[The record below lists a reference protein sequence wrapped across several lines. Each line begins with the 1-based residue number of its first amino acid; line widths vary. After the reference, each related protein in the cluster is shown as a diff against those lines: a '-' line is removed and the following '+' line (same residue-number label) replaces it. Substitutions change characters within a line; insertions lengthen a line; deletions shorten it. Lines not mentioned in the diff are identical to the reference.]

1 MWTSADVASHIDER
15 TDYRMHNLFEKLI
28 INAEQE
34 YIGDYK
40 YDTTGETTTKLEIYD
55 VSCPA
60 LMEKYEEL
68 RDMAYTYEMKYT
80 DNYQTP
86 AIAYDQYQNVTLN
99 SLILLMNRMYSNA
112 DFVMDSSEEYKMLD
126 PNDVTSLILRID
138 DQNAQAVTE
147 VTDAEEYA
155 QHIKKLTQKR
165 DDHDPILDRLFSNR
179 FNRELKD
186 VEQSLGYKRMC
197 KEIGE
202 DEVKKRIMKLTSYYR
217 KKGAD

>member
-1 MWTSADVASHIDER
+1 MWDTPDVANHIKER
-15 TDYRMHNLFEKLI
+15 SDYSMHNLFEKLI

-34 YIGDYK
+34 YVGEYK
-40 YDTTGETTTKLEIYD
+40 YDTTGENITKLEIYD

-68 RDMAYTYEMKYT
+68 RDMAYTYNMKFT

-112 DFVMDSSEEYKMLD
+112 EFVMDTSEEYKMLD
-126 PNDVTSLILRID
+126 PNDVTNLILRID

-155 QHIKKLTQKR
+155 QHIKKLNQKR
-165 DDHDPILDRLFSNR
+165 DDHDPVLDRLFSNR
-179 FNRELKD
+179 FNKELKD
-186 VEQSLGYKRMC
+186 VENSLGYKKLC

-202 DEVKKRIMKLTSYYR
+202 DEVKKRLMKLTSYY
-217 KKGAD
+217 KKGDTN

>member
-1 MWTSADVASHIDER
+1 MWDTPDVANHIKER
-15 TDYRMHNLFEKLI
+15 SDYRMHNLFEKLI

-34 YIGDYK
+34 YVGEYK
-40 YDTTGETTTKLEIYD
+40 YDTTGENITKLEIYD

-68 RDMAYTYEMKYT
+68 RDMAYTYNMKFT

-112 DFVMDSSEEYKMLD
+112 EFVMDTSEEYKMLD
-126 PNDVTSLILRID
+126 PNDVTNLILRID

-155 QHIKKLTQKR
+155 QHIKKLNQKR
-165 DDHDPILDRLFSNR
+165 DDHDPVLDRLFSNR
-179 FNRELKD
+179 FNKELKD
-186 VEQSLGYKRMC
+186 VENSLGYKKLC

-202 DEVKKRIMKLTSYYR
+202 DEVKKRLMKLTSYY
-217 KKGAD
+217 KKGDTN

>member
-1 MWTSADVASHIDER
+1 MWDTPDVANHIKER
-15 TDYRMHNLFEKLI
+15 SDYRMHNLFEKLI

-34 YIGDYK
+34 YVGEYK
-40 YDTTGETTTKLEIYD
+40 YDTTGENVTKLEIYD

-68 RDMAYTYEMKYT
+68 RDMAYTYNMKFT

-112 DFVMDSSEEYKMLD
+112 EFVMDTSEEYKMLD
-126 PNDVTSLILRID
+126 PNDVTNLILRID

-155 QHIKKLTQKR
+155 QHIKKLNQKR
-165 DDHDPILDRLFSNR
+165 DDHDPVLDRLFSNR
-179 FNRELKD
+179 FNKELKD
-186 VEQSLGYKRMC
+186 VENSLGYKKLC

-202 DEVKKRIMKLTSYYR
+202 DEVKKRLMKLTSYY
-217 KKGAD
+217 KKGDTN

>member
-1 MWTSADVASHIDER
+1 MWDTPDVADHINER

-40 YDTTGETTTKLEIYD
+40 YDTTGESITKLEIYD

-68 RDMAYTYEMKYT
+68 RDMAYTYEMDFK
-80 DNYQTP
+80 DNYTTP
-86 AIAYDQYQNVTLN
+86 TIAYDQYQNVTLN

-112 DFVMDSSEEYKMLD
+112 EFVVDSSEEYKMLE
-126 PNDVTSLILRID
+126 PNDVTNLILRID
-138 DQNAQAVTE
+138 DQNAQAVNE
-147 VTDAEEYA
+147 VTDADEYA
-155 QHIKKLTQKR
+155 QHLKEISQKR

-179 FNRELKD
+179 FNKELKD
-186 VEQSLGYKRMC
+186 VENTLGYKQLVH
-197 KEIGE
+197 EIGE
-202 DEVKKRIMKLTSYYR
+202 DEVKKRIMKLTSYYK
-217 KKGAD
+217 KKGD